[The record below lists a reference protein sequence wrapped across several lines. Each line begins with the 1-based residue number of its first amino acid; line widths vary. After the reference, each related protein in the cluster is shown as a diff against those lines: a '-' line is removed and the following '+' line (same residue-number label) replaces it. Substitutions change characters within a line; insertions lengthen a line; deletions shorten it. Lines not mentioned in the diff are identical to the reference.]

1 MQLCPWTNKCHAVD
15 FQIVEITWRTGKPL
29 HWAKRAKKEV
39 HWFISVFTYLL
50 LNKNAASI
58 IYYFYTQVSQLCM
71 EKVFELFSTVKSQ
84 IFPLTSLI
92 KPKAKQPRHRTQ
104 DVYIHQLVEQLREF
118 WDDYKEDLNIPQHR
132 PALSLAAT
140 QLLQVHRDHRRND
153 PWHKSVPN
161 PNCLQVAP
169 GPRQTSV
176 RFISSCQC
184 RVRCF
189 EEYISMD
196 INGLSWC
203 ICRSNLETN

>member
-1 MQLCPWTNKCHAVD
+1 MLCTWTKVSCSWLKLLK
-15 FQIVEITWRTGKPL
+15 TWRTLTTALIFEP
-29 HWAKRAKKEV
+29 KRK
-39 HWFISVFTYLL
+39 STVFFYLL
-50 LNKNAASI
+50 LNKNAASFLHTGESI
-58 IYYFYTQVSQLCM
+58 THG
-71 EKVFELFSTVKSQ
+71 KVVWVIFNCQ
-84 IFPLTSLI
+84 ITNITLTSLI

-104 DVYIHQLVEQLREF
+104 DVYIHQPVEQLREF

-184 RVRCF
+184 RARCF

-196 INGLSWC
+196 I
-203 ICRSNLETN
+203 E

>member
-1 MQLCPWTNKCHAVD
+1 MHVNKSVIQLPK
-15 FQIVEITWRTGKPL
+15 IVENLKDVNHFIDLW
-29 HWAKRAKKEV
+29 AKKEV
-39 HWFISVFTYLL
+39 HWFIVFLHISCWTKMQHHLIFL
-50 LNKNAASI
+50 HTGESI
-58 IYYFYTQVSQLCM
+58 THG
-71 EKVFELFSTVKSQ
+71 KVVWVIFNCQ
-84 IFPLTSLI
+84 ITNITLTSLI

-104 DVYIHQLVEQLREF
+104 DVYIHQPVEQLREF

-176 RFISSCQC
+176 RCISSCQC
-184 RVRCF
+184 RARCF
-189 EEYISMD
+189 EETISMD

>member
-1 MQLCPWTNKCHAVD
+1 M
-15 FQIVEITWRTGKPL
+15 VENLKDVKTTSL
-29 HWAKRAKKEV
+29 
-39 HWFISVFTYLL
+39 
-50 LNKNAASI
+50 
-58 IYYFYTQVSQLCM
+58 SQ
-71 EKVFELFSTVKSQ
+71 KSQ
-84 IFPLTSLI
+84 KGGNSLIYLRFYSISCWTKMQHQLYNISTHTGESITHGKVVWVVFNCQITNIPLTSLI

-161 PNCLQVAP
+161 PNCSQVAP

-184 RVRCF
+184 RARGVLRNI
-189 EEYISMD
+189 YQWILSNGR
-196 INGLSWC
+196 NGLSWC
-203 ICRSNLETN
+203 FCRSNLETN